1 MNDMQTDS
9 VIINGFNKCF
19 SFIKFNDTM
28 EDILSYREK
37 EVLKFIIENF
47 ITYASPVASRVVSKK
62 TSLNLSSASIRS
74 IMSELEEKELLGTP
88 HTSAGRVPTD
98 KGLRVYVDSLM
109 NKETLHKGE
118 IEFLQNKFDDLRKGT
133 ADEEDIYKETS
144 KILGK
149 ISRQLSIVTQ
159 PFLDS
164 GTFEKM
170 EMIPLSSSRVLV
182 IFNIKSGIVRTVIM
196 EIDIDITQHKL
207 EEFTRFLNE
216 KLSGLTLRQI
226 RETFS
231 ERLNPSLHNDPQLIQ
246 LFINSMDKVY
256 NDEEAGE
263 NIYISGTGE
272 VIEQPE
278 FEDPQNFKNI
288 ITLSENKNLVVHI
301 LQSDDDNNRDIR
313 ISIGNENENDTL
325 KNYSIITSNYSIGDI
340 RGKIGIIG
348 PRRLNYSKMIPILE
362 YTSKLISELYK

>member
-1 MNDMQTDS
+1 
-9 VIINGFNKCF
+9 
-19 SFIKFNDTM
+19 M
-28 EDILSYREK
+28 EDFLSYREK

-47 ITYASPVASRVVSKK
+47 IMFASPVASKVVSKK
-62 TSLNLSSASIRS
+62 TSLNLSSATIRN
-74 IMSELEEKELLGTP
+74 IMGDLEEKDLLETP

-98 KGLRVYVDSLM
+98 KGLRFYVDSLM
-109 NKETLHKGE
+109 NKGTLRKDE
-118 IEFLQNKFDDLRKGT
+118 IDFLHNKFEEIRTGA

-164 GTFEKM
+164 GMFEKM
-170 EMIPLSSSRVLV
+170 EMIPLSSNKVLV

-196 EIDIDITQHKL
+196 ELEIEFSAFKL

-216 KLSGLTLRQI
+216 NLSGLTLRQI

-231 ERLNPSLHNDPQLIQ
+231 ERVNPSLHNDPELIQ
-246 LFINSMDKVY
+246 LFIDSVDKVY
-256 NDEEAGE
+256 YDEDAGE

-272 VIEQPE
+272 VIDQPE
-278 FEDPQNFKNI
+278 FDDPQSFKNI

-301 LQSDDDNNRDIR
+301 LQNEKDSGREIS
-313 ISIGNENENDTL
+313 ISIGSENENDSL

-348 PRRLNYSKMIPILE
+348 PRRLNYSKMVPILE

>member
-1 MNDMQTDS
+1 
-9 VIINGFNKCF
+9 
-19 SFIKFNDTM
+19 M
-28 EDILSYREK
+28 EDFLSYREK

-47 ITYASPVASRVVSKK
+47 IMFASPVASKVVSKK
-62 TSLNLSSASIRS
+62 TSLNLSSATIRN
-74 IMSELEEKELLGTP
+74 IMGDLEEKDLLETP

-98 KGLRVYVDSLM
+98 KGLRFYVDSLM
-109 NKETLHKGE
+109 NKGTLRKDE
-118 IEFLQNKFDDLRKGT
+118 IDFLHNKFEEIRTGA

-164 GTFEKM
+164 GMFERM
-170 EMIPLSSSRVLV
+170 EMIPLSSNKVLV

-196 EIDIDITQHKL
+196 ELEIEFSAFKL

-231 ERLNPSLHNDPQLIQ
+231 ERVNPSLHNDPELIQ
-246 LFINSMDKVY
+246 LFIDSVDKVY
-256 NDEEAGE
+256 YDEDAGE

-272 VIEQPE
+272 VIDQPE
-278 FEDPQNFKNI
+278 FDDPQSFKNI

-301 LQSDDDNNRDIR
+301 LQNEKDSGREIS
-313 ISIGNENENDTL
+313 ISIGSENENDSL

-348 PRRLNYSKMIPILE
+348 PRRLNYSKMVPILE

>member
-1 MNDMQTDS
+1 
-9 VIINGFNKCF
+9 
-19 SFIKFNDTM
+19 M
-28 EDILSYREK
+28 EDFLSYREK

-47 ITYASPVASRVVSKK
+47 IRFASPVASKVVSKK
-62 TSLNLSSASIRS
+62 TSLNLSSATIRN
-74 IMSELEEKELLGTP
+74 IMGDLEEKDLLETP

-98 KGLRVYVDSLM
+98 KGLRFYVDSLM
-109 NKETLHKGE
+109 NKGTLRKDE
-118 IEFLQNKFDDLRKGT
+118 IDFLHNKFEEIRTGA

-164 GTFEKM
+164 GMFEKM
-170 EMIPLSSSRVLV
+170 EMIPLSSNKVLV

-196 EIDIDITQHKL
+196 ELEIEFSAFKL

-231 ERLNPSLHNDPQLIQ
+231 ERVNPSLHNDPELIQ
-246 LFINSMDKVY
+246 LFIDSVDKVY
-256 NDEEAGE
+256 YDEDAGE

-272 VIEQPE
+272 VIDQPE
-278 FEDPQNFKNI
+278 FDDPQSFKNI

-301 LQSDDDNNRDIR
+301 LQNEKDSGREIS
-313 ISIGNENENDTL
+313 ISIGSENENDSL

-348 PRRLNYSKMIPILE
+348 PRRLNYSKMVPILE

>member
-1 MNDMQTDS
+1 
-9 VIINGFNKCF
+9 
-19 SFIKFNDTM
+19 M
-28 EDILSYREK
+28 EDFLSYREK

-47 ITYASPVASRVVSKK
+47 IMFASPVASKVVSKK
-62 TSLNLSSASIRS
+62 TSLNLSSATIRN
-74 IMSELEEKELLGTP
+74 IMGDLEEKDLLETP
-88 HTSAGRVPTD
+88 HTSAGRMPTD
-98 KGLRVYVDSLM
+98 KGLRFYVDSLM
-109 NKETLHKGE
+109 NKGTLRKDE
-118 IEFLQNKFDDLRKGT
+118 IDFLHNKFEEIRTGA

-164 GTFEKM
+164 GMFEKM
-170 EMIPLSSSRVLV
+170 EMIPLSSNKVLV

-196 EIDIDITQHKL
+196 ELEIEFSAFKL

-231 ERLNPSLHNDPQLIQ
+231 ERVNPSLHNDPELIQ
-246 LFINSMDKVY
+246 LFIDSVDKVY
-256 NDEEAGE
+256 YDEDAGE

-272 VIEQPE
+272 VIDQPE
-278 FEDPQNFKNI
+278 FDDPQSFKNI

-301 LQSDDDNNRDIR
+301 LQNEKDSGREIS
-313 ISIGNENENDTL
+313 ISIGSENENDSL

-348 PRRLNYSKMIPILE
+348 PRRLNYSKMVPILE

>member
-1 MNDMQTDS
+1 
-9 VIINGFNKCF
+9 
-19 SFIKFNDTM
+19 M
-28 EDILSYREK
+28 EDFLSYREK

-47 ITYASPVASRVVSKK
+47 IMFASPVASKVVSKK
-62 TSLNLSSASIRS
+62 TSLNLSSATIRN
-74 IMSELEEKELLGTP
+74 IMGDLEEKDLLETP

-98 KGLRVYVDSLM
+98 KGLRFYVDSLM
-109 NKETLHKGE
+109 NKGTLRKDE
-118 IEFLQNKFDDLRKGT
+118 IDFLHNKFEEIRTGA

-164 GTFEKM
+164 GMFEKM
-170 EMIPLSSSRVLV
+170 EMIPLSSNKVLV

-196 EIDIDITQHKL
+196 ELEIEFSAFKL

-231 ERLNPSLHNDPQLIQ
+231 ERVNPSLHNDPELIQ
-246 LFINSMDKVY
+246 LFIDSVDKVY
-256 NDEEAGE
+256 YDEDAGE

-272 VIEQPE
+272 VIDQPE
-278 FEDPQNFKNI
+278 FDDPQSFKNI

-301 LQSDDDNNRDIR
+301 LQNEKDSGREIS
-313 ISIGNENENDTL
+313 ISIGSENENDSL

-348 PRRLNYSKMIPILE
+348 PRRLNYSKMVPILE

>member
-1 MNDMQTDS
+1 
-9 VIINGFNKCF
+9 
-19 SFIKFNDTM
+19 M
-28 EDILSYREK
+28 EDFLSYREK

-47 ITYASPVASRVVSKK
+47 IMFASPVASKVVSKK
-62 TSLNLSSASIRS
+62 TSLNLSSATIRN
-74 IMSELEEKELLGTP
+74 IMGDLEEKDLLETP

-98 KGLRVYVDSLM
+98 KGLRFYVDSLM
-109 NKETLHKGE
+109 NKGTLRKDE
-118 IEFLQNKFDDLRKGT
+118 IDFLQNKFEEIRTGA

-164 GTFEKM
+164 GMFEKM
-170 EMIPLSSSRVLV
+170 EMIPLASNKVLV

-196 EIDIDITQHKL
+196 ELEIEFSAFKL

-231 ERLNPSLHNDPQLIQ
+231 ERVNPSLHNDPELIQ
-246 LFINSMDKVY
+246 LFIDSVDKVY
-256 NDEEAGE
+256 YDEDAGE

-272 VIEQPE
+272 VIDQPE
-278 FEDPQNFKNI
+278 FEDPQSFKNI

-301 LQSDDDNNRDIR
+301 LQNEKDSGREIS
-313 ISIGNENENDTL
+313 ISIGSENENDSL

-348 PRRLNYSKMIPILE
+348 PRRLNYSKMVPILE